1 MPVGFDPT
9 GRSLPGCVKIFD
21 GKTFRGW
28 EADPSTW
35 SIVDGAM
42 RGVGGTFA
50 TGVHDR

>member
-1 MPVGFDPT
+1 M
-9 GRSLPGCVKIFD
+9 KIFD

-35 SIVDGAM
+35 SIVEGAM
-42 RGVGGTFA
+42 HGRRRTFA